1 LKDGNS
7 FWKWLRIAA
16 VGRRPKTTLVRAL
29 VLAAICIALFK
40 FILLPVR
47 VSGISMTPTYRD
59 HSVNFINAL
68 SYIRAE
74 PERGD
79 VVGIRLSPGGFG
91 STPRVMYLK
100 RVIGLPGETVSFSD
114 GRVIINGKPLDEPYE
129 RWACHW
135 NIHPVVLGPTQYYVV
150 GDNRT
155 MAASEHYFGKVERSR
170 IVGKAVL

>member
-1 LKDGNS
+1 LKEGNS

-29 VLAAICIALFK
+29 VLAAICIVLFK

-47 VSGISMTPTYRD
+47 VSGVSMAPTYRD

-68 SYIRAE
+68 SYLRNE
-74 PERGD
+74 PQRGD
-79 VVGIRLSPGGFG
+79 VVGIRLTPGGFG

-100 RVIGLPGETVSFSD
+100 RIVGLPGKTVSFSD
-114 GRVIINGKPLDEPYE
+114 GHVIINGKSLDEPYE
-129 RWACHW
+129 KAACNW
-135 NIHPVVLGPTQYYVV
+135 NIPPDVLGPTQYYVV

-155 MAASEHYFGKVERSR
+155 MPAINHSFGKVERSR
-170 IVGKAVL
+170 IVGKVVL